1 MLTRTRASKVVAAA
15 VAVGGLVAIGSPS
28 ATAAHHAGAALA
40 RDGRWSGR
48 TAQGLQ
54 ILLRVRN
61 HRVVSVSGTV
71 RLTPSAGFA
80 AGACT
85 QPRRFRA
92 TLTSSG
98 SAPGTSTTKRFWL
111 WVARDPFARVTG
123 KIVDQR
129 TIKGTLTFQ
138 SEGDPDPCF
147 ATVKYSAHP
156 S

>member
-1 MLTRTRASKVVAAA
+1 MLKRTRASKVVAAA
-15 VAVGGLVAIGSPS
+15 VAGGSLVAFGSPP
-28 ATAAHHAGAALA
+28 AMAAHHAGAALA
-40 RDGRWSGR
+40 NNGRWSGL

-71 RLTPSAGFA
+71 RLRPLAGFT

-98 SAPGTSTTKRFWL
+98 SAPGTSTRKRFWL
-111 WVARDPFARVTG
+111 WVARDPFAQVTG
-123 KIVDQR
+123 QVVDQR
-129 TIKGTLTFQ
+129 TIKGKLTFE
-138 SEGDPDPCF
+138 SEGSPDPCF